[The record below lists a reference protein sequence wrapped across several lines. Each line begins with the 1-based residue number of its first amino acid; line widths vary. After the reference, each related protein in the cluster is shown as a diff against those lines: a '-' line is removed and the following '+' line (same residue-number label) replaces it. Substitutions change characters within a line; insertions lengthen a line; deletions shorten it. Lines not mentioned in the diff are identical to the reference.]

1 MATLKVSHDFARNF
15 YEKSAWNE
23 QKLVVG
29 VDEVGRGCLA
39 GPVVSAAVALRARR
53 IPKIVTDSKLL
64 TADQR
69 NSAYEWII
77 QNSYW
82 GIGITHHRHIDR
94 ENIYQ
99 STLRSMR
106 RAYEQLLIA
115 VPNDPSIVLVDAMPL
130 QLPYELS
137 VYAFCYGETRSVS
150 IAAASI
156 VAKVTRDRLME
167 SYNLLFPRYG
177 LAAHKGYSTPLH
189 MQSMAEQGASLIH
202 RRSFTPVR
210 TQEKSSG
217 QQSLFGDL

>member
-15 YEKSAWNE
+15 YEKSSWNE

-39 GPVVSAAVALRARR
+39 GPVVSAAVVLKKRK
-53 IPKIVTDSKLL
+53 IPKIITDSKLL
-64 TADQR
+64 SPEQR
-69 NSAYEWII
+69 NSAYEWIMR
-77 QNSYW
+77 NSYW
-82 GIGITHHRHIDR
+82 GIGITHHRHIDQ

-106 RAYEQLLIA
+106 RAYEQLLMVLPEA
-115 VPNDPSIVLVDAMPL
+115 PGTVLVDAMPL
-130 QLPYELS
+130 ILPYEVP

-156 VAKVTRDRLME
+156 VAKVTRDNLMH
-167 SYNLLFPRYG
+167 SYEVSFPCHG
-177 LAAHKGYSTPLH
+177 LGAHKGYSTPLH
-189 MQSMAEQGASLIH
+189 MLKIKEHGAALIH
-202 RRSFTPVR
+202 RTTFIAAQTS
-210 TQEKSSG
+210 QEKSE